1 MTRTE
6 KRLTKTKKRNTRIK
20 RWAFRL
26 GWIATRTLVTATV
39 GVLGKEV
46 GEALLVFIHLT

>member
-6 KRLTKTKKRNTRIK
+6 KRSVKMKKRNTKIK

-26 GWIATRTLVTATV
+26 SWIATRTLVTATV
-39 GVLGKEV
+39 GVIGKEA
-46 GEALLVFIHLT
+46 GEALLALIHLT